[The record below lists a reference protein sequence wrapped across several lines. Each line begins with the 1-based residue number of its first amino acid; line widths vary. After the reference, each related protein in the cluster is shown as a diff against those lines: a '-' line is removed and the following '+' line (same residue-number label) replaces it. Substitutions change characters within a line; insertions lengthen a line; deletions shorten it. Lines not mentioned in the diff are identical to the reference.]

1 MVQGSGAF
9 SDLVTVVLAMDS
21 WTVMLLF
28 TFQGLLLNTSL
39 LHELST
45 LIWNYLIHYHLSKK
59 KKKRERKGKKEK
71 DMLILLTCNTTTK
84 QKGET

>member
-9 SDLVTVVLAMDS
+9 SDLITVVLAMDS

-59 KKKRERKGKKEK
+59 KKKKGKGKERKKK
-71 DMLILLTCNTTTK
+71 IC
-84 QKGET
+84 

>member
-9 SDLVTVVLAMDS
+9 SDLITVVLAMDS

-59 KKKRERKGKKEK
+59 KKRERKGKKEK

>member
-9 SDLVTVVLAMDS
+9 SDLITVVLAMDS

-45 LIWNYLIHYHLSKK
+45 LIWNYFIHYNLSKK
-59 KKKRERKGKKEK
+59 KKKKGKERKERKRYVNPSY
-71 DMLILLTCNTTTK
+71 M
-84 QKGET
+84 

>member
-9 SDLVTVVLAMDS
+9 SDLITVVLAMDS

-39 LHELST
+39 LDELST

-59 KKKRERKGKKEK
+59 KKKKKGKERKERKRYVNPSY
-71 DMLILLTCNTTTK
+71 M
-84 QKGET
+84 